1 MGRRTGS
8 DGTTL
13 RGFTT
18 LLVLGLAFAVL
29 EVHDAIHR
37 LPAYTHLG
45 VEIATSHP
53 PLPVHVEAAV
63 GFFDLDCP
71 ACVASLQQRGPA
83 AVRSAVRGLA
93 APAASPRAAA
103 GLPRPAAPLI
113 VFRPAEPRPADPWVG
128 ESCELRSP
136 IPGIGPRKRSWSM
149 TR

>member
-83 AVRSAVRGLA
+83 AVRSASLSS
-93 APAASPRAAA
+93 PAACGAPPSADWL
-103 GLPRPAAPLI
+103 LPPPLLGRLP
-113 VFRPAEPRPADPWVG
+113 VSRGPP
-128 ESCELRSP
+128 LR
-136 IPGIGPRKRSWSM
+136 
-149 TR
+149 